1 MKRGY
6 LLPEGCKDLIDV
18 WKKPKQPWQDPIP
31 TFTPFD
37 LWMLKEEPMLF
48 KFKPTKPIWMTWD

>member
-18 WKKPKQPWQDPIP
+18 LGKPEKPSQHAVLFLRKLKKPLLI
-31 TFTPFD
+31 
-37 LWMLKEEPMLF
+37 
-48 KFKPTKPIWMTWD
+48 KFKPTTPFWKPSA

>member
-18 WKKPKQPWQDPIP
+18 LEKAKKPSQHPIL
-31 TFTPFD
+31 FFD
-37 LWMLKEEPMLF
+37 LRRLKEPLLC
-48 KFKPTKPIWMTWD
+48 KFKSTLPFWKPSA

>member
-18 WKKPKQPWQDPIP
+18 WKKSKQTPQHPIL
-31 TFTPFD
+31 FFD
-37 LWMLKEEPMLF
+37 LRKLKKPLLSR
-48 KFKPTKPIWMTWD
+48 FKPTKPFWKPSA